1 MRLTNYSVKVW
12 KFTGERWEQLV
23 ETRLLISGSS
33 LVWQR
38 PLCSQTRF
46 ESSKPTY
53 HYLYLSRPIPI
64 QRRASFR
71 MPAARSESNPAV
83 SNERHRLWVST
94 SDFLAI

>member
-1 MRLTNYSVKVW
+1 MRLTNYSVQLLKL
-12 KFTGERWEQLV
+12 TGKRWEPLV

-53 HYLYLSRPIPI
+53 HCLYLSSGGPV
-64 QRRASFR
+64 FR
-71 MPAARSESNPAV
+71 MPTARSESNPAV
-83 SNERHRLWVST
+83 SSERHRPWVST
-94 SDFLAI
+94 SDFLAT